1 MNDQSNPPAS
11 LEQVRRQIDEI
22 DAKLIELLRER
33 FAASEAVK
41 SVKAATGRDSA
52 SPIRPA
58 REAIVMRR
66 LIDACEEP
74 LPADLMVRLWRQ
86 IMTSS
91 TLVQA
96 DASVHCTSATMQTG
110 HQRDLIRDHF
120 GRIPVMEHEDDD
132 AALSAA
138 AQNRIAVAAV
148 PLHGNCAQVLSD
160 GNIEQRAVI
169 GTMPAFDS
177 DGVPQLLIVGQPF
190 EEPTGQDETLV
201 LTSGHLPRDFSPAAL
216 WEVELPSGDILTSL
230 PGFLSSSQTPLL
242 DLRQQRN
249 GNLALRVLGRYPS
262 PIRTDK

>member
-1 MNDQSNPPAS
+1 MNDQPSPPAS

-22 DAKLIELLRER
+22 DTRLIGLLRER

-41 SVKAATGRDSA
+41 AVKAATGHDSG

-74 LPADLMVRLWRQ
+74 LPAELMVRLWRQ

-96 DASVHCTSATMQTG
+96 DACVHCSAATMQSG

-120 GRIPVMEHEDDD
+120 GRIAIIEHENDD
-132 AALSAA
+132 AALTAA
-138 AQNRIAVAAV
+138 AQSRIAVAV
-148 PLHGNCAQVLSD
+148 IPPQGNGAQVMIDSD
-160 GNIEQRAVI
+160 IGQTAVI
-169 GTMPAFDS
+169 GTLPAFDS

-201 LTSGHLPRDFSPAAL
+201 LTCGHLPRDFSPAPL
-216 WEVELPSGDILTSL
+216 WEVELSSGDILASL

-242 DLRQQRN
+242 DLRQRN
-249 GNLALRVLGRYPS
+249 DNLALRVLGRYPS